1 MKTWSYLLLMA
12 QSLVLAACAVSSPDR
27 APVPTAAGDAIQG
40 SSPPSSP
47 AAPLPAHRPGVG
59 VVESASVV
67 SLSSS
72 PSAAAG
78 GSASSPTMGYRL
90 RMEDGSTQNI
100 LHAGE
105 RFKVGDRVEVTS
117 DGRLIGR

>member
-1 MKTWSYLLLMA
+1 MKTWSYLLLVA

-27 APVPTAAGDAIQG
+27 APVPPAAGDAVQG
-40 SSPPSSP
+40 SSSPSSP
-47 AAPLPAHRPGVG
+47 PAPLPPHRPGGG

-72 PSAAAG
+72 PSAG
-78 GSASSPTMGYRL
+78 GTASSPTMGYRL
-90 RMEDGSTQNI
+90 KMEDGSMQNI

-105 RFKVGDRVEVTS
+105 RFEVGDRVEVTS